1 MANKN
6 FNYSL
11 LGIILLLLIVGF
23 IILTSASVFISPEKN
38 PYYFVKRQFIFGFLP
53 GLLFAIFLYK
63 IDLEKLKKY
72 SLWLLISGLFLNFLL
87 FVPFLGVKAGGATR
101 WLNVGFF
108 TFQPSEILK
117 LFFIIYL
124 AAWLTNKINLEEK
137 INFRKKNRFRYQ
149 QIFYQ
154 LIPFL
159 IILATISVLIIKQK
173 DLGTLIVIAFIALTM
188 YFCAKTPLWHN
199 LLIAIIGIAV
209 VISLI
214 SFSPYRLQRLLTFL
228 YPDLD
233 PMGSG
238 YQAKQA
244 EIAIGSAG
252 FWGKGLG
259 LSQQKLGFLPQP
271 TNDSIFAVL
280 AEETGFLGSLLLIL
294 FFLIFLFQGLKI
306 VKEAQNYFER
316 LIAIGIISYLCFQ
329 AFINIGANIGLFP
342 LTGIPLPFIS
352 YGGTAL
358 AIELASVGI
367 LLNISKK
374 KKNQF

>member
-11 LGIILLLLIVGF
+11 LGIVLFLLIAGF
-23 IILTSASVFISPEKN
+23 IVLTSASVFISPANN
-38 PYYFVKRQFIFGFLP
+38 PYYFVKRQFILGFLP
-53 GLLFAIFLYK
+53 GFFLAIFLYK
-63 IDLEKLKKY
+63 IPLEKLKKF
-72 SLWLLISGLFLNFLL
+72 SLWLLILGLILNFLV

-101 WLNVGFF
+101 WLNIGFI

-124 AAWLTNKINLEEK
+124 AAWLTNKINSEEK
-137 INFRKKNRFRYQ
+137 INFRKKNHFNYQ
-149 QIFYQ
+149 QIFYK

-159 IILATISVLIIKQK
+159 IILTTISILIIKQK
-173 DLGTLIVIAFIALTM
+173 DLGTLIVMAFIALAM

-199 LLIAIIGIAV
+199 LLIAIIGIAIL
-209 VISLI
+209 ISLI
-214 SFSPYRLQRLLTFL
+214 SFSPYRLQRVLTFL

-233 PMGSG
+233 PLGSG
-238 YQAKQA
+238 YQVKQA

-280 AEETGFLGSLLLIL
+280 AEETGFLGSSLLIIS
-294 FFLIFLFQGLKI
+294 FLIFLLQGLKI
-306 VKEAQNYFER
+306 VKETKKHFEK
-316 LIAIGIISYLCFQ
+316 LLVVGIISYICFQ

-342 LTGIPLPFIS
+342 LTGIPLPFFS

-358 AIELASVGI
+358 TTELASIGI

-374 KKNQF
+374 N